1 MKVRIYQINGKRDRN
16 HVAFLPYQKLAAVQ
30 GTDQIDSQIY
40 DLVFEGMVA
49 CGSLDKEE
57 IYRILTCSR
66 PEGYVGR
73 SLSVSDVIEL
83 TQDTSGSHFYF
94 CDSVG
99 FREVA
104 FERKADIS
112 LLRLLCH
119 PYFIEL
125 KALAKHGFVPISRG
139 YAGPGIYYDDRNMT
153 RYGTGSKQY
162 YPAFRCCEWYENC
175 RKRKPSDLAFCYT
188 PYEKILGME
197 TQVIK
202 DEEEWYLQ
210 VEIRPDFQC
219 IVLPNGTCWL
229 A

>member
-1 MKVRIYQINGKRDRN
+1 MKVRVYQINGKRDRN
-16 HVAFLPYQKLAAVQ
+16 QVAFLPYRKLAAAQ

-40 DLVFEGMVA
+40 DLVFEGVAA

-57 IYRILTCSR
+57 IYRILTYSR

-83 TQDTSGSHFYF
+83 TQDASGSHFYF

-104 FERKADIS
+104 FERKADTS

-125 KALAKHGFVPISRG
+125 KALAKHGFAPISKG

-153 RYGTGSKQY
+153 RYGTSAKQY

-175 RKRKPSDLAFCYT
+175 RKRKPSDLAFFYT

>member
-1 MKVRIYQINGKRDRN
+1 MKQTIKYRKHKDRRTGRFDCGKLYLKEIE
-16 HVAFLPYQKLAAVQ
+16 AESYEEAVQ
-30 GTDQIDSQIY
+30 KFQKEYGIGQY
-40 DLVFEGMVA
+40 DIQHPDTE
-49 CGSLDKEE
+49 KTE
-57 IYRILTCSR
+57 Y
-66 PEGYVGR
+66 
-73 SLSVSDVIEL
+73 SDVIEL
-83 TQDTSGSHFYF
+83 TQDASGSHFYF

>member
-40 DLVFEGMVA
+40 DLVFEGVAA

-57 IYRILTCSR
+57 IYRILNCSR

-112 LLRLLCH
+112 LL
-119 PYFIEL
+119 
-125 KALAKHGFVPISRG
+125 APISRG

-153 RYGTGSKQY
+153 RYGISSKQY

-202 DEEEWYLQ
+202 DGEEWYLQ

-219 IVLPNGTCWL
+219 IILPNGTCWL